1 MDRRRFLLTSLGGAC
16 AAPIVAGAEQPRGPR
31 RIGVLAMQEDPAWQG
46 LWEGLRRFGWIEG
59 RTIAVERRFALG
71 PRPSEQLTDQAR
83 DLVGL
88 GVDVIV
94 AAGRPAADAAREATS
109 TIPIV
114 FLACGCG
121 SPVMSGFVHSRAC
134 PGGNMTGVVS
144 VSTRVGYDYGEDL
157 APKRRELLSELL
169 PRGGT
174 LAILSSSLEDF
185 EFQADWSLRT
195 FGLEVQRAACSGPR
209 GWPQTIDVHTDD
221 EIEWT
226 FARMARETS
235 SGVLVLQPELRTDRA
250 RIKERARQYKLEP
263 VDINELWFMLAA
275 LVFYRSNPT
284 EHYRQAALYVHMI
297 LNGAAPAEL
306 PVGRTLSKLDL
317 VIERRA
323 AKTNGFTV
331 PLSLLARADHVI
343 D

>member
-1 MDRRRFLLTSLGGAC
+1 MDRRRFLLTSVAGAC
-16 AAPIVAGAEQPRGPR
+16 AAPVVAAAQQSGGLR
-31 RIGVLAMQEDPAWQG
+31 RIGVIAMQEDPAWQG
-46 LWEGLRRFGWIEG
+46 FWEELRRFGWIEG
-59 RTIAVERRFALG
+59 RNITVERRFALG

-121 SPVMSGFVHSRAC
+121 SPVMSGFVHSLAC

-169 PRGGT
+169 PRGVT
-174 LAILSSSLEDF
+174 LAILSSLKDF
-185 EFQADWSLRT
+185 EFQAHWS

-209 GWPQTIDVHTDD
+209 GWPQAIDVHTDD

-235 SGVLVLQPELRTDRA
+235 SGVLVLQPELRTDRE

-263 VDINELWFMLAA
+263 VDTNELYFMLAVF
-275 LVFYRSNPT
+275 VFYRSNPT
-284 EHYRQAALYVHMI
+284 EHFRQAALYVHMI

-317 VIERRA
+317 VIERLA
-323 AKTNGFTV
+323 AKSNGFTV